1 MKAILALLL
10 CFHAGMAAASG
21 VFDQPATPEALI
33 KALGPVVTELRNAQ
47 TLRGSYTQRKF
58 LPELPKPLVAEGSFL
73 FVRDRGIVW
82 RTLKPFPSEL
92 IITRDALIQRQ
103 GGQTLRIA
111 AEQQP
116 AIQMVGRIFFAVFS
130 LDLSALDALFKLYGV
145 GGNPWQLGLKP
156 RQTEITLR
164 EVEIRGS
171 AQVEHVLMRESGGD
185 LTEICI
191 RDTLAS
197 TQPPSATDLAAFKP

>member
-1 MKAILALLL
+1 MKPLIALLL
-10 CFHAGMAAASG
+10 LLSAGMASAADL
-21 VFDQPATPEALI
+21 FDQPANPDALL
-33 KALGPVVTELRNAQ
+33 KTLEPVVSELRSAQ
-47 TLRGSYTQRKF
+47 TLRGHFTQRKF

-103 GGQTLRIA
+103 GSQTLRIA
-111 AEQQP
+111 ADQQP

-130 LDLSALDALFKLYGV
+130 LDLNALDALFRLYGT

-156 RQTEITLR
+156 RQAEITLR
-164 EVEIRGS
+164 EIEIRGA
-171 AQVEHVLMRESGGD
+171 AQVEEVLMRESGGD
-185 LTEICI
+185 RTEIRI
-191 RDTLAS
+191 RETVAS
-197 TQPPSATDLAAFKP
+197 RQPASATDLAAFRP